1 MAKQELLI
9 AKGDAVPMLL
19 EALENPEFA
28 EGRAELAEVLVGLMT
43 RVDDGRIDSSLKAH
57 LVSDPDSETRARI
70 AREIGIL
77 KRPDFADS
85 FVRAVDDEDGQVR
98 GEALTA
104 LCLIREELE
113 PELLIGLSEKA
124 RLLQS
129 DENDDVRLGA
139 LIIVADRVDLWL
151 TEAENEALKGRLAA
165 AESLYHEALAYAPD
179 SKKTNL
185 KLGHYLFENGQ
196 EDRGLQLLRDSGWL
210 LDVPVFERP
219 PLLDG
224 RLDDEVWSWA
234 GKFGPFFTWS
244 GHNIAVPSKVHTEMY
259 AGYTRDALYL
269 AARCMDAYPESLRVS
284 SSERDHDEYWL
295 EDVVEFFFDA
305 NLDLNSA
312 LIATINSTG
321 AIIDKRAI
329 SPFNHNSDISVDLK
343 SQAAAYVGDDFWS
356 IEYKLEFGQPDVLR
370 PASGVIWGV
379 AAQRGFR
386 SADEWSQWTPGFSDM
401 TAPESFGWFRFK

>member
-1 MAKQELLI
+1 MDPAQTQRIHELFRLEDQIERLGVGGEETEMAKQELLI

-28 EGRAELAEVLVGLMT
+28 AGRAELADVLVGLMT

-57 LVSDPDSETRARI
+57 LVSDPDSETRVRI

-113 PELLIGLSEKA
+113 PELLIVLSEKA
-124 RLLQS
+124 RLLRN
-129 DENDDVRLGA
+129 DENDDARLGA

-151 TEAENEALKGRLAA
+151 TEADNEALKGRLAA

-179 SKKTNL
+179 SKKANL

-210 LDVPVFERP
+210 LDVPVSRSLPSSTAVSTMRFGV
-219 PLLDG
+219 G
-224 RLDDEVWSWA
+224 RANS
-234 GKFGPFFTWS
+234 
-244 GHNIAVPSKVHTEMY
+244 VPSSPGAVITSPSPPKFTPRCMPATPVMRSTWR
-259 AGYTRDALYL
+259 RDAWMRIQK
-269 AARCMDAYPESLRVS
+269 A
-284 SSERDHDEYWL
+284 
-295 EDVVEFFFDA
+295 
-305 NLDLNSA
+305 
-312 LIATINSTG
+312 
-321 AIIDKRAI
+321 
-329 SPFNHNSDISVDLK
+329 
-343 SQAAAYVGDDFWS
+343 
-356 IEYKLEFGQPDVLR
+356 
-370 PASGVIWGV
+370 
-379 AAQRGFR
+379 
-386 SADEWSQWTPGFSDM
+386 
-401 TAPESFGWFRFK
+401 